1 MRLSDQDERTELYEQ
16 AQVIFK
22 EEAPWVTV
30 AHSIVFMPLRKE
42 VTGYKI
48 DPFGGHVFYGVDL
61 EG

>member
-1 MRLSDQDERTELYEQ
+1 
-16 AQVIFK
+16 VIGLH
-22 EEAPWVTV
+22 A
-30 AHSIVFMPLRKE
+30 LRKE